1 MNVNVREKLKAEI
14 RKLQGILPSGIYI
27 ARVTIVLADEDT
39 GDTKRITIKSV
50 SYTHLTLPTKA

>member
-39 GDTKRITIKSV
+39 GDTKRITIKF
-50 SYTHLTLPTKA
+50 